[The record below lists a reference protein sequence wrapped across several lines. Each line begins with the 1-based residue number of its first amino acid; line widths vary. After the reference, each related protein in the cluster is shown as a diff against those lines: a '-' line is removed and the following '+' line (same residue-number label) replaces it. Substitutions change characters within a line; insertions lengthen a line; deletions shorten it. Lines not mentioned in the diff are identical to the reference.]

1 MAGKRFNA
9 GNWGSENVQR
19 VSRGPILR
27 STASQTPSGN
37 FSARWEFFSTFF
49 SSYLSKGYFFVLSLP
64 DLFYFFESFTSF
76 KSLFFCC
83 KKEI

>member
-37 FSARWEFFSTFF
+37 FSARWEFFSNFF
-49 SSYLSKGYFFVLSLP
+49 QAIFQKVIFLS
-64 DLFYFFESFTSF
+64 
-76 KSLFFCC
+76 
-83 KKEI
+83 

>member
-49 SSYLSKGYFFVLSLP
+49 FKL
-64 DLFYFFESFTSF
+64 SF
-76 KSLFFCC
+76 KRLFFCL
-83 KKEI
+83 KLA